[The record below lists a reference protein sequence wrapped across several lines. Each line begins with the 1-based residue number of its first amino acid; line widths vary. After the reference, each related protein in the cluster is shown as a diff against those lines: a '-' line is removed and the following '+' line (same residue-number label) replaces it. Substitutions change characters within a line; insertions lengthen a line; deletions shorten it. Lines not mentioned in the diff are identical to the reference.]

1 MPPPNRP
8 RPTPRNIFV
17 TDVQVLSPRMRRV
30 TFTGDDLATYTW
42 SGPAA
47 HCKLVFPLPGEDEPP
62 EVTPDGPRPP
72 TIRTYTPRR
81 FDAEA
86 RTLQVDFVLHGEGP
100 GSTWAA
106 QARPGRRLVV
116 LGPARGYEVDAQ
128 APWYVLAGD
137 EAALPA
143 IETLLEALPAPI
155 PVRVLV
161 EVGAADEERRLPTAE
176 RVSARWLV
184 RNGSRP
190 GAALTDAVAKLGWP
204 SGDGRF
210 YVGCEANAM
219 REIRKIALDAGLDKA
234 RITTRGYWRL
244 EAVNYPDHDYGEN

>member
-30 TFTGDDLATYTW
+30 TFTGDELATYTW

-47 HCKLVFPLPGEDEPP
+47 HCKLVFPLPGESEPP

-72 TIRTYTPRR
+72 TVRTYTPRR
-81 FDAEA
+81 FDAET

-100 GSTWAA
+100 GSTWAS
-106 QARPGRRLVV
+106 QARVGQRLVV
-116 LGPARGYEVDAQ
+116 MGPARGYDVDAQ

-143 IETLLEALPAPI
+143 IETLLEAVPSAT
-155 PVRVLV
+155 PVHVFV
-161 EVGAADEERRLPTAE
+161 EVAAGDEERRLPTAE
-176 RVSARWLV
+176 RAEVRWIV

-190 GAALTDAVAKLGWP
+190 GAPLAAALATMAWP
-204 SGDGRF
+204 AGDGRL

-219 REIRKIALDAGLDKA
+219 RAIRSHVLEAGMDKT

-244 EAVNYPDHDYGEN
+244 DAANYPDHDYGE